1 MHSKRLNNPIY
12 RFYLRGFK
20 NLNGKFGKVEKIQIF
35 IKTWIKSIICQKLLI
50 LNLKNVL
57 KQLKVY

>member
-20 NLNGKFGKVEKIQIF
+20 NLNGKFGKVDKIQIF
-35 IKTWIKSIICQKLLI
+35 IQKPG
-50 LNLKNVL
+50 LNR
-57 KQLKVY
+57 